1 MPEYSKHVESWE
13 AQAACL
19 GHPEP
24 EIFHPIARVPDI
36 SRALAVCAKCPVTRQ
51 CAQLGKELRA
61 TGVWGGKLR
70 RVKP

>member
-1 MPEYSKHVESWE
+1 MPEYSKHVDSWE

-19 GHPEP
+19 GHPDP
-24 EIFHPIARVPDI
+24 EIFHPIDRLPDI

-51 CAQLGKELRA
+51 CFQLGKELRA
-61 TGVWGGKLR
+61 TGIWGGKLR